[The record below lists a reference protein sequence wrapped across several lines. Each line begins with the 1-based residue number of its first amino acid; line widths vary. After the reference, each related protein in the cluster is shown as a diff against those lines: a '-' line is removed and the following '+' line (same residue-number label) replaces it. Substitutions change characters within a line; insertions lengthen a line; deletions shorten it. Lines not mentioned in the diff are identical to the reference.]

1 MTGCAEEDKEVDEL
15 GEEEDEEPPE
25 LYSGDVSSAVKRRRL
40 VVMVRSR
47 KSGRKVML
55 PQRRR
60 LDWAGGADNP
70 LYMLAWRCLISLLL
84 CFCHDMRY
92 VI

>member
-1 MTGCAEEDKEVDEL
+1 MQSLSDVQGFPQLEEVIWKPHK
-15 GEEEDEEPPE
+15 G
-25 LYSGDVSSAVKRRRL
+25 SAKTRL

-55 PQRRR
+55 PQRSR

-70 LYMLAWRCLISLLL
+70 LLYAGLEVFIFFIAVFLS
-84 CFCHDMRY
+84 
-92 VI
+92 